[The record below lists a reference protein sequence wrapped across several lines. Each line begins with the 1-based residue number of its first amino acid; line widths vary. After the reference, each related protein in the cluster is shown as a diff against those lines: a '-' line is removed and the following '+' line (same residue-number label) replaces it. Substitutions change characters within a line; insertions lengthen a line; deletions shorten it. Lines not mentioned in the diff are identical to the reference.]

1 MTLPA
6 IFGRRCSVRTFG
18 HAGSNTSTLLVDPL
32 FDLVAAVYWN
42 CRLDDVKTFAR
53 RYALVRALY
62 DGLGL
67 PRLPAAGYVRE
78 AKEAEEER

>member
-1 MTLPA
+1 M
-6 IFGRRCSVRTFG
+6 
-18 HAGSNTSTLLVDPL
+18 DPL